1 MKTSGTVSLSASA
14 AHRGF
19 FFLFTASLL
28 LLSPSLFADE
38 LYNFTDFA
46 DFANEWLQSCN
57 SGNSWCNGYDY
68 DTSGTVDTEDLSR
81 FVNLWLTS
89 KDTLLSD
96 KIATW
101 ILHNGVPSKWNYDN
115 GFILLSL
122 YEKWLVRPNPTQ
134 FKFIKDWV
142 DALVEEDGDI
152 DTDYYDPNN
161 FILDHVQP
169 GNLLLIL
176 YEHFGTAKYKL
187 AMDDN
192 LIWQMTNHPKTFDG
206 GFWHKKSYPRQMW
219 LDGLYMA
226 EPFVCG
232 YAKMFNEPDWYDVA
246 GYQCT
251 LVAKHTQH
259 SQIYGSGTGLLYHGW
274 DSSKFETP
282 PLTPKGWAE
291 PTYGHSPEYWGR
303 AIGWYAMA
311 LVDCLDIMPT
321 DDPCRPQMTTI
332 LSDLAEALQTYQDP
346 NDGPDANNGMWWQ
359 VMDKGYPR
367 ATYSKNYTES
377 SCTAM
382 FSYALGKAVEK
393 GYLPADPYLAVSRA
407 GFEGL
412 RRYKLSY
419 DINGYI
425 SLKDTV
431 QVGSLSG
438 YNTYSGGYAYYV
450 GVAHNVPND
459 LKGVGALMRAA
470 LQYEK
475 MTPPE

>member
-1 MKTSGTVSLSASA
+1 MKMSRRVSLSTPVA
-14 AHRGF
+14 RYGF
-19 FFLFTASLL
+19 FLL
-28 LLSPSLFADE
+28 VAAFVLILSPSVFAE
-38 LYNFTDFA
+38 LYDAGDFA
-46 DFANEWLQSCN
+46 AFANQWLQSGCS
-57 SGNSWCNGYDY
+57 SGNGWCGGFDY
-68 DTSGTVDTEDLSR
+68 DISGTVDTEDLGR
-81 FVNLWLTS
+81 FCDQWLTS
-89 KDTLLSD
+89 KDNLLSD
-96 KIATW
+96 DIAAW

-122 YEKWLVRPNPTQ
+122 YEKWLVKPNPTQ

-142 DALVEEDGDI
+142 DVLVDSSGNI
-152 DTDYYDPNN
+152 DTDYYDPNK

-192 LIWQMTNHPKTFDG
+192 LIWQMTNHPTTFDG
-206 GFWHKKSYPRQMW
+206 GFWHKNSYPRQMW

-232 YAKMFNEPDWYDVA
+232 YAKMFGAPYWYNVA
-246 GYQCT
+246 GFQCT
-251 LVAKHTQH
+251 LIATHTQH

-274 DSSKFETP
+274 DSSAFETP
-282 PLTPKGWAE
+282 PLTPRSWAN

-311 LVDCLDIMPT
+311 LVDCLDLMPT
-321 DDPCRPQMTTI
+321 DHPNRPEMLAI
-332 LSDLAEALQTYQDP
+332 LSDLAAALQTYQDP
-346 NDGPDANNGMWWQ
+346 NDGPDTNNGMWWQ

-367 ATYSKNYTES
+367 ATYPQNYTET

-393 GYLPADPYLAVSRA
+393 GYLPADPYLAISRIA
-407 GFEGL
+407 LESL
-412 RRYKLSY
+412 VAYKLTY
-419 DINGYI
+419 VGGYI

-431 QVGSLSG
+431 SVGSLSG
-438 YNTYSGGYAYYV
+438 AGNYNYYV
-450 GVAHNVPND
+450 TQSKVTND
-459 LKGVGALMRAA
+459 LKGVGAFMRAA

-475 MTPPE
+475 TTP